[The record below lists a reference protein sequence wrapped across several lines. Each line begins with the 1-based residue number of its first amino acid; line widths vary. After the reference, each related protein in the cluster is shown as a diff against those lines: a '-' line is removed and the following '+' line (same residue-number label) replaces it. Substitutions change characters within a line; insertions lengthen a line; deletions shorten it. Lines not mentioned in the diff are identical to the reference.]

1 MSQSKPHSM
10 RFAPRVKWRAR
21 GGYSD
26 GRLFVR
32 DDGTFYYWE
41 ALQVVMNILERYEVD
56 GNFGRQSY
64 DR

>member
-1 MSQSKPHSM
+1 M

-56 GNFGRQSY
+56 GNFGRKL
-64 DR
+64 